1 MVIKVD
7 CFGQAMNRKLTDYGL
22 EVPDDRREW
31 RYYKHLAGMYHHLDE
46 DIMITSLDDS
56 TEIVFNREN
65 LKRHKKTR
73 SVYLYN
79 RKYPDALKEM
89 YPEQTV
95 LINGILRPVDIDTAI
110 ESPDGTVL
118 TYNQDLIE
126 KQEYRLIPEIEQ
138 FVRGFLHR
146 LQMESLLESED
157 MYAVDMA
164 SKLYAF
170 LPVRLLDIR
179 NKYVRSSQTHTF
191 HIMAFLASNQ
201 RLDEFAPYL
210 TYDQMLFLY
219 RNILYIEQHTGMQH
233 TFNMLVEHLLT
244 SRNLPIYDYT
254 LRQRDMDLEAG
265 ELQPYP
271 IFVKNQLNLRTGLS
285 SRDLNEWEIDDIL
298 FKEVPLASD
307 NQGSYEEYL
316 VETEKLT
323 SRSSISNIP
332 TKLLEVSAIDP
343 EDVDPIKLIDVLINE
358 WMHQAATGMYSTQME
373 IINPLNGDTIRLDP
387 KGMFLLY
394 IYSHA
399 AGFHGIEM
407 KEIPTFIAKQV
418 LRKRWIDESEYLK
431 ILEHDHFNGWDDEIE
446 FFTNTHPVQF
456 VEALTPEEFLEQALE
471 LLKRQRVRHQYAFQA
486 HRSTNRTGR
495 RAMYHYNYIDAFCD
509 FKEEFIQDFNDF
521 FMYIA
526 LDKEKMSA
534 DAWKDL
540 AMQALDKA
548 TMFGSMNRISLKE
561 IQAAMVRLFRRLS
574 SYTVQFIEEIVGG
587 EATVADPLCAILG
600 DTFEEGEGDG
610 HTRDMTTTVENV
622 DIFSFGSADATRPV
636 STIVKAELI
645 EDRSF
650 DIYLHVKATAD
661 EMAEVHFN
669 ATRPS
674 TSVRAYTVEELQ

>member
-7 CFGQAMNRKLTDYGL
+7 CFGQAMNRKLTDYGH
-22 EVPDDRREW
+22 EVPVDRHEW
-31 RYYKHLAGMYHHLDE
+31 RYYKHLSGTYHSLDE
-46 DIMITSLDDS
+46 DIIITSLDDS
-56 TEIVFNREN
+56 TEIIFNREN

-79 RKYPDALKEM
+79 RKYPDALKEK

-110 ESPDGTVL
+110 DAPDGKIL
-118 TYNQDLIE
+118 TYNTDLIE
-126 KQEYRLIPEIEQ
+126 KQEYRLIPEIELY
-138 FVRGFLHR
+138 VRGFLHR
-146 LQMESLLESED
+146 TQMESLLESED
-157 MYAVDMA
+157 LYAVDMA
-164 SKLYAF
+164 SKLYSF
-170 LPVRLLDIR
+170 LVVRLLDIR
-179 NKYVRSSQTHTF
+179 NKYVRTSQTHTF

-201 RLDEFAPYL
+201 GLDEFAPYL

-219 RNILYIEQHTGMQH
+219 RNILYVEQHTGMQH
-233 TFNMLVEHLLT
+233 TFDMLVQNLLT
-244 SRNLPIYDYT
+244 VRNLPIYDYT
-254 LRQRDMDLEAG
+254 LRQRDMDLDAG

-285 SRDLNEWEIDDIL
+285 SRDLNEWEIGDIL

-307 NQGSYEEYL
+307 NTGCYEKYL

-323 SRSSISNIP
+323 GRSSISNLP

-358 WMHQAATGMYSTQME
+358 WMHQAATGMYTTQLE
-373 IINPLNGDTIRLDP
+373 IVNPLNGDTIRLDP

-399 AGFHGIEM
+399 AGFHGVEM

-418 LRKRWIDESEYLK
+418 LRKRWINDEEYLK
-431 ILEHDHFNGWDDEIE
+431 ILEFDHFNGWDDEIE
-446 FFTNTHPVQF
+446 FFTNTRPVQF
-456 VEALTPEEFLEQALE
+456 VEALTPEEFLEQALM
-471 LLKRQRVRHQYAFQA
+471 LLKRQRVRHQYAFQS

-495 RAMYHYNYIDAFCD
+495 RAMYHYNYVDEFCD
-509 FKEEFIQDFNDF
+509 FKEEYIQTFDDF
-521 FMYIA
+521 FTYIA
-526 LDKEKMSA
+526 LDNEKMSA

-548 TMFGSMNRISLKE
+548 TLFGSMNRISLKE

-587 EATVADPLCAILG
+587 EAIVSDPLCAILG
-600 DTFEEGEGDG
+600 DTFEEGEGVG
-610 HTRDMTTTVENV
+610 QTRDMTTTIQDVE
-622 DIFSFGSADATRPV
+622 ILGLGSAEVERPV
-636 STIVKAELI
+636 STIMNAELI

-650 DIYLHVKATAD
+650 DIFLHVKATAD
-661 EMAEVHFN
+661 EMGEVHFN

-674 TSVRAYTVEELQ
+674 SSVRAYTVEELP

>member
-7 CFGQAMNRKLTDYGL
+7 CFGQAMNRKLTDYGH
-22 EVPDDRREW
+22 EIPDDRHEW

-46 DIMITSLDDS
+46 DIVITSLDDS
-56 TEIVFNREN
+56 TEIIFNREN

-79 RKYPDALKEM
+79 RKYPDTLKEL

-95 LINGILRPVDIDTAI
+95 LINGILRPVDIDVAI

-118 TYNQDLIE
+118 TYNTDLVE
-126 KQEYRLIPEIEQ
+126 SQEYRLMSEVEQ

-146 LQMESLLESED
+146 MQMESLLEAED

-210 TYDQMLFLY
+210 TYKQMLFLY

-233 TFNMLVEHLLT
+233 TFDILVENLLT
-244 SRNLPIYDYT
+244 TRNLPIYDYT
-254 LRQRDMDLEAG
+254 LRQRDMDLENG

-271 IFVKNQLNLRTGLS
+271 TFVKNQLNLVTGLS
-285 SRDLNEWEIDDIL
+285 SRDLNEWDIDDIL

-307 NQGSYEEYL
+307 NQDSYEEYL
-316 VETEKLT
+316 VDAEKMT
-323 SRSSISNIP
+323 SRSSISNLP

-387 KGMFLLY
+387 KGMFLLF

-407 KEIPTFIAKQV
+407 NEIPTFIAKQV

-431 ILEHDHFNGWDDEIE
+431 IVEYDHFNGWDDEIE

-456 VEALTPEEFLEQALE
+456 IDALTPQEFLDQALE
-471 LLKRQRVRHQYAFQA
+471 LLNRQRVRHQYAFQA

-495 RAMYHYNYIDAFCD
+495 RAMYHYNYIDVFCD
-509 FKEEFIQDFNDF
+509 FKEKYIQDFNDF
-521 FMYIA
+521 FIYIA
-526 LDKEKMSA
+526 LDKEKMSV

-548 TMFGSMNRISLKE
+548 TLFGSMNRISLKE

-574 SYTVQFIEEIVGG
+574 SYTVQFIEEIVSGD
-587 EATVADPLCAILG
+587 AIVSDPLCAILG

-610 HTRDMTTTVENV
+610 HTRDMFTTVENI
-622 DIFSFGSADATRPV
+622 DINSAGSADVNRPV
-636 STIVKAELI
+636 TTIVKAELI

-650 DIYLHVKATAD
+650 DTYLHVRATVS
-661 EMAEVHFN
+661 EMSEMYFN

-674 TSVRAYTVEELQ
+674 SSVRAYTVEEL